1 MKREPLQAAWD
12 IALGDLR
19 RKHPELVDLKSYR
32 RVFLNAAAQ
41 VVARADVRGLA
52 ALPSNSASDEARV
65 LAIRAAKA
73 ALAFHPQWRDEAH
86 GDCALAGSFAT
97 LTLLQG
103 DGLSV
108 VEMQRQMEGLR
119 LE

>member
-1 MKREPLQAAWD
+1 MA
-12 IALGDLR
+12 GDLR
-19 RKHPELVDLKSYR
+19 RRRPELADHKSHR

-41 VVARADVRGLA
+41 VVARANVRGLA
-52 ALPSNSASDEARV
+52 ALPSNSANDEARV
-65 LAIRAAKA
+65 LAVRAAKA

-86 GDCALAGSFAT
+86 GNCALAGSFAV

-108 VEMQRQMEGLR
+108 AELQRQIEELQ

>member
-19 RKHPELVDLKSYR
+19 RRHPELADFKSHR
-32 RVFLNAAAQ
+32 RAFLNAAAQ
-41 VVARADVRGLA
+41 VVARANVRGLA

-65 LAIRAAKA
+65 LAVRTAKA

-86 GDCALAGSFAT
+86 GDCALAGSFAV
-97 LTLLQG
+97 LKLLQG

-108 VEMQRQMEGLR
+108 AELQRQLQGLT
-119 LE
+119 

>member
-1 MKREPLQAAWD
+1 MKRESLQVAWD
-12 IALGDLR
+12 TAAGDLR
-19 RKHPELVDLKSYR
+19 RRHPELVDLKSYR

-41 VVARADVRGLA
+41 VVARANVRGLA

-65 LAIRAAKA
+65 LAVRTAKA

-86 GDCALAGSFAT
+86 GDCALAGSFAV
-97 LTLLQG
+97 LMLLQG

-108 VEMQRQMEGLR
+108 AEMQRQMEELR